1 MLEKLRGKSLIV
13 NQIVILLIL
22 LLLAGIGLFAL
33 HAMKES
39 ADQMGQGKDV
49 VADILPPPLY
59 LIEAQLVSYDLL
71 SADVSVR
78 QPLIDKLH
86 SLKKDYDD
94 RNQYWEASNLDQDLK
109 SSLMGEQR
117 KYADLFWK
125 EALEH
130 FLPAIQASNL
140 DAARTSAQS
149 LRIHYEAHRKGV
161 DATVIQSNKYAGDK
175 LDALTMTAKQSYWKL
190 GGATGF
196 GLLLVLVL
204 AVPTINRI
212 YRSLGIAGEAAAAIA
227 SGDLSR
233 PMPAAGK
240 DEVGVLVAQLGI
252 MRNNLHEIITAVRRN
267 VEAVTHSASELS
279 ASAGMSARTGES
291 QSEAAS
297 SIAAAMEELTASID
311 QVESHARD
319 ARDVTLSSGRQSEEG
334 GRIIHEAA
342 DEMQLIAD
350 TVNDTANT
358 LRELE
363 DFSGQISS
371 IVKVIKEIADQ
382 TNLLALNAAIE
393 AARAGEQGRGF
404 AVVADEV
411 RKLAERTA
419 NSTHEI
425 TGMIDKVQQ
434 STQRAVQEMEAGVQ
448 RVNEG
453 VGLANKAGDSVNGIR
468 SGSEQVTR
476 AVDEISHELKEQ
488 VSATREISQKV
499 EQIAQGAEENST
511 TVAQTASSALHLEE
525 LARQLSGLAGK
536 FRIEP

>member
-78 QPLIDKLH
+78 QPQIDKLH

-342 DEMQLIAD
+342 GEMQLIAD
-350 TVNDTANT
+350 TVNGTANT

-363 DFSGQISS
+363 GFSGQISS

-476 AVDEISHELKEQ
+476 AVDEISHKLKEQ

-536 FRIEP
+536 FRIV

>member
-59 LIEAQLVSYDLL
+59 LIEAQLVSYELL

-86 SLKKDYDD
+86 SIKKDYDD

>member
-13 NQIVILLIL
+13 NQISILLIL

-342 DEMQLIAD
+342 GEMQLIAD
-350 TVNDTANT
+350 TVNGTANT

-363 DFSGQISS
+363 GFSGQISS

-536 FRIEP
+536 FRIV